1 MPACKMEMSGDG
13 AKNGVA
19 SVAVVVVV
27 FIGVDVLNGQYR
39 EIRPREVERI
49 GRSPNSTLPRKSY
62 SLWVGELERG
72 LRKVTANYDYD
83 D

>member
-27 FIGVDVLNGQYR
+27 FIGADVLNGQYR

-72 LRKVTANYDYD
+72 LRKVTANYDD
-83 D
+83 DD